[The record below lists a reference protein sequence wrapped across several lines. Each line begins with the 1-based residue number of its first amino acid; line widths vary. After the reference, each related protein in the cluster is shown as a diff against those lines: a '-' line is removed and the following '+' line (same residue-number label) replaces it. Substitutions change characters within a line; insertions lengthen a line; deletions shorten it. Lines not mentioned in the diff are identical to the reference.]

1 MPGNTEAEGADM
13 SDEPEPTTVGPSSPA
28 ALRDTRWLSGGIWAA
43 VLVALLVSSR
53 AGLGAGIG
61 VFDFSTLS
69 LIAYDGL
76 ERSDPN
82 RELAASAALIFTL
95 GIALALVV
103 AWWAFARAT
112 QALVA
117 ALSDSTG
124 EEDAPVPGIWLIEG
138 KGRSPLSE
146 LATYLGI
153 AWALIV
159 LRPVVVTA
167 IQVFTS

>member
-1 MPGNTEAEGADM
+1 M
-13 SDEPEPTTVGPSSPA
+13 SDQPEPTTIGPSSPA

-61 VFDFSTLS
+61 VFDFGTLS
-69 LIAYDGL
+69 LVAYSGV

-82 RELAASAALIFTL
+82 RELAASAALILTV
-95 GIALALVV
+95 GIALSLVV

-117 ALSDSTG
+117 ALSDSTDG
-124 EEDAPVPGIWLIEG
+124 DEDVPVPGIWLIEG

-167 IQVFTS
+167 IHVFTA